1 MHQFE
6 ARSFRKDPK
15 TKTNSSLHF
24 TFSRELQ
31 GGLKG
36 ASFKDLKGASR
47 GLEKGFKEA
56 SRGLEKGLKGLEG
69 EKGLKGASR

>member
-1 MHQFE
+1 MHQFA

-15 TKTNSSLHF
+15 TKTNSSLHLLKGA
-24 TFSRELQ
+24 S

>member
-1 MHQFE
+1 MHQFA

-15 TKTNSSLHF
+15 TKTNSSLHLLKGA
-24 TFSRELQ
+24 S

-56 SRGLEKGLKGLEG
+56 SRGLDKGLKGLEG
-69 EKGLKGASR
+69 EKGLKGAAR